1 MKLESKAKVAGK
13 LGKVTCLLVSL
24 SLLFL
29 AVTTTTAF
37 SKDNKSKTKPT
48 AKKKLKEMCI
58 TFNELPVAKS
68 FGEVDRQAITYLI
81 LDALKKHKVKTIGFV
96 VGDQIGDS
104 YDILGEWLNDGN
116 ILGNMTYSN
125 QDLNE
130 LGIEQFIS
138 DIKAGHD
145 ALEPMLSGFGQKK
158 RYFRYPYLHYGNTVE
173 SKKQIKLYLNA
184 HHYITVPATIIIE
197 DYLYNLSLEKMGKI
211 PDTNKYYSLLNEY
224 INHVVDEI
232 QNSEN
237 LSMQILKRPCRQILQ
252 LRANRLNAVALDELL
267 TTIEN
272 MGYQFISVKRA
283 LKDKLYSQPE
293 AYFGTRGVSYLE
305 MIKESNPD
313 YLPAE

>member
-1 MKLESKAKVAGK
+1 
-13 LGKVTCLLVSL
+13 
-24 SLLFL
+24 
-29 AVTTTTAF
+29 
-37 SKDNKSKTKPT
+37 
-48 AKKKLKEMCI
+48 
-58 TFNELPVAKS
+58 
-68 FGEVDRQAITYLI
+68 
-81 LDALKKHKVKTIGFV
+81 
-96 VGDQIGDS
+96 
-104 YDILGEWLNDGN
+104 
-116 ILGNMTYSN
+116 MTYSN

-130 LGIEQFIS
+130 LGIEQFIN
-138 DIKAGHD
+138 DIKAGYK

-184 HHYITVPATIIIE
+184 QHYITVPATIIIE

-237 LSMQILKRPCRQILQ
+237 LSMQVLKRPCRQILQ

-272 MGYQFISVKRA
+272 MGYKFISVKKA